1 MNLPPPDPPPVGIL
15 VALPPSGYRERLLLS
30 LGCLPG
36 ILPLAAD
43 PRSPLPP
50 EGPPPTL
57 VVALEKDVAAVAEA
71 WREGP
76 NAPLVV
82 AVCWFLAPR
91 TIDRVLSAGARI
103 VLPRIQ
109 PDVLARLLAA
119 AARPEPGAQDEEA
132 AGSPGIVIDEAAGTV
147 FADGRPLPLSPT
159 EFLLLRTLAAKGG
172 RALSRREIL
181 LAMHGGPGNV
191 QEDSL
196 NFTIHSLRA
205 KLGRYWPSV
214 RTVWGKGYAW
224 QPATVSGRRRKGRR
238 RIALATVLA
247 LAVVAGLSIRRP
259 NGAVPG
265 PIPSPAPDRRTGD
278 RSQITL
284 GRGSLCASATD
295 CGVPGREPDRSI
307 DGDPATWYESVSPAV
322 FGWHWLRVDWAT
334 NKTGRVSVLLGR
346 PEDGPPH
353 PPVLVEVSSDGRT
366 WRLGA
371 ETGAT
376 TNAAAFVVSES
387 FQSLRVR
394 PAADSDRPLAV
405 REIAVKPWPHF

>member
-1 MNLPPPDPPPVGIL
+1 
-15 VALPPSGYRERLLLS
+15 
-30 LGCLPG
+30 
-36 ILPLAAD
+36 
-43 PRSPLPP
+43 
-50 EGPPPTL
+50 
-57 VVALEKDVAAVAEA
+57 
-71 WREGP
+71 
-76 NAPLVV
+76 
-82 AVCWFLAPR
+82 
-91 TIDRVLSAGARI
+91 VLSAGARI

-119 AARPEPGAQDEEA
+119 AVRSESDAPDEEA

-172 RALSRREIL
+172 HALSRREIL

-224 QPATVSGRRRKGRR
+224 QPATVSGRRRRGRR

-247 LAVVAGLSIRRP
+247 LAVVAGLSILRP
-259 NGAVPG
+259 DGA
-265 PIPSPAPDRRTGD
+265 APDRRTGD
-278 RSQITL
+278 LSQLSL
-284 GRGSLCASATD
+284 GRESVHASAAER
-295 CGVPGREPDRSI
+295 GVPGHEPSRTI
-307 DGDPATWYESVSPAV
+307 DGDAATWYESASPAV
-322 FGWHWLRVDWAT
+322 RGWHWLCVDWAT

-405 REIAVKPWPHF
+405 REIAVKP

>member
-1 MNLPPPDPPPVGIL
+1 MNLPAPPPPPVGIL
-15 VALPPSGYRERLLLS
+15 VAFPPSGYRERLLLS
-30 LGCLPG
+30 LGCIPG
-36 ILPLAAD
+36 ILPSEAN

-50 EGPPPTL
+50 EGPPPAL

-71 WREGP
+71 WRESP
-76 NAPLVV
+76 DAPLVA

-119 AARPEPGAQDEEA
+119 AVRSESDAPDEEA
-132 AGSPGIVIDEAAGTV
+132 AGSPGIVIEEESRTV

-172 RALSRREIL
+172 RALSRKEIL
-181 LAMHGGPGNV
+181 LSMHDGPGNV
-191 QEDSL
+191 QADSL
-196 NFTIHSLRA
+196 NFTVHSLRK

-224 QPATVSGRRRKGRR
+224 QPATVSERRRRGRR
-238 RIALATVLA
+238 RIALATVLV

-259 NGAVPG
+259 DGAAPVPAPG
-265 PIPSPAPDRRTGD
+265 PAPDRRTGD
-278 RSQITL
+278 LSQITL

-295 CGVPGREPDRSI
+295 RGVPGREPDRAI
-307 DGDPATWYESVSPAV
+307 DGDPATCYESVSPAV
-322 FGWHWLRVDWAT
+322 FDWHWLRVDWAT
-334 NKTGRVSVLLGR
+334 NKAGRVSVLLGR
-346 PEDGPPH
+346 PEDAAPP

-376 TNAAAFVVSES
+376 TNAVVFVVSES

-405 REIAVKPWPHF
+405 REIAVKP